1 MESFR
6 QDSILWICFCR
17 VAPRKD
23 GERVLQVLQSLF
35 SELESFLQI

>member
-17 VAPRKD
+17 VAPRND
-23 GERVLQVLQSLF
+23 EEMILQVLQSLF
-35 SELESFLQI
+35 SKLESFLQI